1 VVGRLASL
9 ALDTETVSY
18 KVRFLDTDVNFETE
32 AVKSMYLPTPPED
45 LRLTD
50 ESEFQKNLSL
60 VELPIRNLKE
70 YAEFPRNAP
79 ANKMLELPVA
89 GWLTRL
95 VADMTAD
102 E

>member
-1 VVGRLASL
+1 
-9 ALDTETVSY
+9 
-18 KVRFLDTDVNFETE
+18 
-32 AVKSMYLPTPPED
+32 
-45 LRLTD
+45 
-50 ESEFQKNLSL
+50 